1 MLPYFIPPFLA
12 LLGAIYNRRLTANSL
27 KLLYWLTTLSALFFY
42 CCVYMN
48 GADWPEYEM
57 IYNELTWENL
67 FQIAS
72 DRKFE
77 IGFCFLMLLFKA
89 IGFGFFPF
97 LIIAKSFSLIVIS
110 NFFKSYAINYGRGY
124 SSNVFFLLLIF
135 YLGSCMYLYVETII
149 RFSLALAIV
158 VFAYKYLLN
167 KRFFLFLFWLLIAI
181 TFHKSAILL
190 LPIYFINN
198 ITFSNKWLVIIFGCI
213 ITLLS
218 PQILLTG
225 IEQVGKFI
233 PQIYYVYL
241 RGYLEVA
248 VITGTDI
255 LSIGNIIHMFFLC
268 LCLIYRK
275 QFISQTN
282 YGEKLFA
289 YMIIYFLLYF
299 VTVYAGSI
307 GRISLYLRPFFIIVF
322 ASVLF
327 FNRYYKPIMVGFVI
341 LYLTLGM
348 RNVIIEKKSFL
359 PYTNYI
365 TSVLSG
371 ENLSFDERTQIPNKD
386 K

>member
-72 DRKFE
+72 DRK
-77 IGFCFLMLLFKA
+77 LA

-167 KRFFLFLFWLLIAI
+167 KRFFLFLF
-181 TFHKSAILL
+181 
-190 LPIYFINN
+190 
-198 ITFSNKWLVIIFGCI
+198 
-213 ITLLS
+213 
-218 PQILLTG
+218 
-225 IEQVGKFI
+225 
-233 PQIYYVYL
+233 
-241 RGYLEVA
+241 
-248 VITGTDI
+248 
-255 LSIGNIIHMFFLC
+255 
-268 LCLIYRK
+268 
-275 QFISQTN
+275 
-282 YGEKLFA
+282 
-289 YMIIYFLLYF
+289 
-299 VTVYAGSI
+299 
-307 GRISLYLRPFFIIVF
+307 
-322 ASVLF
+322 
-327 FNRYYKPIMVGFVI
+327 
-341 LYLTLGM
+341 
-348 RNVIIEKKSFL
+348 
-359 PYTNYI
+359 
-365 TSVLSG
+365 
-371 ENLSFDERTQIPNKD
+371 
-386 K
+386 

>member
-198 ITFSNKWLVIIFGCI
+198 ITFSKYFVNFHFLWTLIFHKSYCRLKNEKNPH
-213 ITLLS
+213 TRFTDPVQAKDYQHKKYQLS
-218 PQILLTG
+218 HILL
-225 IEQVGKFI
+225 
-233 PQIYYVYL
+233 
-241 RGYLEVA
+241 
-248 VITGTDI
+248 
-255 LSIGNIIHMFFLC
+255 N
-268 LCLIYRK
+268 
-275 QFISQTN
+275 
-282 YGEKLFA
+282 
-289 YMIIYFLLYF
+289 
-299 VTVYAGSI
+299 
-307 GRISLYLRPFFIIVF
+307 LYL
-322 ASVLF
+322 
-327 FNRYYKPIMVGFVI
+327 K
-341 LYLTLGM
+341 
-348 RNVIIEKKSFL
+348 
-359 PYTNYI
+359 YT
-365 TSVLSG
+365 TS
-371 ENLSFDERTQIPNKD
+371 I
-386 K
+386 

>member
-198 ITFSNKWLVIIFGCI
+198 ITFSK
-213 ITLLS
+213 
-218 PQILLTG
+218 
-225 IEQVGKFI
+225 
-233 PQIYYVYL
+233 
-241 RGYLEVA
+241 
-248 VITGTDI
+248 
-255 LSIGNIIHMFFLC
+255 
-268 LCLIYRK
+268 
-275 QFISQTN
+275 
-282 YGEKLFA
+282 
-289 YMIIYFLLYF
+289 YF
-299 VTVYAGSI
+299 VNFHFLWTLIFHKSYCRLKNEKNPLHAAPYSI
-307 GRISLYLRPFFIIVF
+307 SR
-322 ASVLF
+322 
-327 FNRYYKPIMVGFVI
+327 GF
-341 LYLTLGM
+341 
-348 RNVIIEKKSFL
+348 
-359 PYTNYI
+359 
-365 TSVLSG
+365 
-371 ENLSFDERTQIPNKD
+371 
-386 K
+386 

>member
-77 IGFCFLMLLFKA
+77 IGFCFLMLLFKT

-158 VFAYKYLLN
+158 VFALY
-167 KRFFLFLFWLLIAI
+167 
-181 TFHKSAILL
+181 
-190 LPIYFINN
+190 IY
-198 ITFSNKWLVIIFGCI
+198 
-213 ITLLS
+213 
-218 PQILLTG
+218 
-225 IEQVGKFI
+225 
-233 PQIYYVYL
+233 
-241 RGYLEVA
+241 
-248 VITGTDI
+248 
-255 LSIGNIIHMFFLC
+255 
-268 LCLIYRK
+268 
-275 QFISQTN
+275 
-282 YGEKLFA
+282 
-289 YMIIYFLLYF
+289 
-299 VTVYAGSI
+299 
-307 GRISLYLRPFFIIVF
+307 
-322 ASVLF
+322 
-327 FNRYYKPIMVGFVI
+327 
-341 LYLTLGM
+341 
-348 RNVIIEKKSFL
+348 
-359 PYTNYI
+359 
-365 TSVLSG
+365 
-371 ENLSFDERTQIPNKD
+371 
-386 K
+386 